1 MNNTNITD
9 DPQFDSDYDKNYLKK
24 SEEILNEL
32 LDLPYEE
39 IIKKHQKMEFFNEV
53 FDRAVDGD
61 VVLLGSLIADDF
73 IPEQVQFG
81 VVPIRLNQSQN
92 EAIIET
98 LAEDQTQNPTE
109 VLKQIQV
116 VLPGATLPKDF
127 DWMDY
132 HNRSVKVYNATLSLK
147 AVLAENNAFN
157 YRNDVKIFLKLN
169 ESQLQEILAE
179 ETKISEKLQA
189 EYEKL
194 IKGTLPN
201 PKILEEAINFLGQCG
216 RTAVQI
222 NALKEKKNLGVI
234 SEIIIKID
242 RAIKIVLEIKA
253 KNTKVESD
261 TDLLTAIAH
270 HLLENTHL

>member
-1 MNNTNITD
+1 MNNTNIAD
-9 DPQFDSDYDKNYLKK
+9 DSQFDPNYDKNYLKK

-32 LDLPYEE
+32 LDLPYDE
-39 IIKKHQKMEFFNEV
+39 ILKKHQKEDFFNDV

-81 VVPIRLNQSQN
+81 VIPLRLNQSQN
-92 EAIIET
+92 EAIVEI
-98 LAEDQTQNPTE
+98 LAEDQSQNPAE
-109 VLKQIQV
+109 VLKQIQA
-116 VLPGATLPKDF
+116 VLPGATLPKNF
-127 DWMDY
+127 DWIDY

-169 ESQLQEILAE
+169 ETQLKEILTE
-179 ETKISEKLQA
+179 ETKISEKLQT

-194 IKGTLPN
+194 IKGTLPD
-201 PKILEEAINFLGQCG
+201 PKVLEEAINFLGRCG
-216 RTAVQI
+216 RTLVQI

-242 RAIKIVLEIKA
+242 RAIKIVLDIKA
-253 KNTKVESD
+253 KNTKVDSD

-270 HLLENTHL
+270 HLLDNTHL

>member
-9 DPQFDSDYDKNYLKK
+9 DPQFDPDYDKNYLKK
-24 SEEILNEL
+24 NEELLNEL
-32 LDLPYEE
+32 LDLPYNE
-39 IIKKHQKMEFFNEV
+39 ILKKHEKEEFFNDV

-61 VVLLGSLIADDF
+61 VVLLGRLIADDF
-73 IPEQVQFG
+73 IPEKVQNG
-81 VVPIRLNQSQN
+81 VVPLRLSSSQN
-92 EAIIET
+92 EAIIEI
-98 LAEDQTQNPTE
+98 LAEDQSQNPAE
-109 VLKQIQV
+109 VLKQIQI
-116 VLPGATLPKDF
+116 VLQGATLPQNF
-127 DWMDY
+127 DWLDY

-157 YRNDVKIFLKLN
+157 YQNDVKIFLKLN
-169 ESQLQEILAE
+169 ETQLKEILAE

-194 IKGTLPN
+194 IEGTLPD
-201 PKILEEAINFLGQCG
+201 PKVLEEAINFLGHCG
-216 RTAVQI
+216 RTSVQM

-242 RAIKIVLEIKA
+242 RAIKIVLDIKA
-253 KNTKVESD
+253 KNIKVDSD

-270 HLLENTHL
+270 HLLDNTHL